1 MLYMSYRIPQCTKAK
16 VASPT
21 TFTAA
26 NVRVTVLPQSKMN
39 SLIIRPRVPMM
50 SKIKALNL
58 ATSLIDIHLISYYF
72 NGAYYYE
79 GILSTKTER
88 NLI

>member
-1 MLYMSYRIPQCTKAK
+1 M
-16 VASPT
+16 ASPT
-21 TFTAA
+21 KLKAA
-26 NVRVTVLPQSKMN
+26 NIRVATLPQSKIN
-39 SLIIRPRVPMM
+39 SFIKRPIVPIVNR
-50 SKIKALNL
+50 IKALNL

-79 GILSTKTER
+79 GILSTKTEK